1 MKKRFRFSGG
11 SRWLEG
17 LGLLFVMLL
26 FWGSMLYVFYPVLSR
41 DWVMLSPDFPKFY
54 PTCAQAKWLEM
65 VLAGRL
71 SVVPMHALKFLGH
84 PLIWQEFF
92 FMLSTGL
99 AGVAVAY
106 YLRTQRVPLVPACG
120 GGLCFALSGY
130 SFTLFCAGHG
140 GYFYLISCG
149 LFTFGLVNRCFQTR
163 AFFYFAL
170 LGAVLMWA
178 EIEQPDIWLLFVM
191 LLAAYTLWR
200 SYREWRESGSGSFI
214 WRVVPR
220 FFLTLAVMLL
230 IGFQQIRSAFTESLM
245 NRTLQMEEHSSVTE
259 QEQKTDP
266 VQAEARKREERWIF
280 ATNWSLPPEDML
292 EFIIPSLFGNDSFHM
307 PHPYWGRLG
316 RPHAS
321 VFQKGRMMP
330 NYRQHVV
337 YLGVVAV
344 LLAIFALFAW
354 CAARRQEETGNQRT
368 DDAGGP
374 TGQGR
379 QATRVSV
386 FADVPFWVGV
396 WGVCAMISLGRYTP
410 FYRLVYALPFME
422 YLRAPVKFH
431 HLVELANACLAGWGL
446 YALSSSD
453 VSTRRLR
460 QRFAV
465 FAAGVA
471 GCLVVLALVL
481 QVGAAGMERHITELG
496 MGQVASALRG
506 FAVANTVR
514 SALLTLAVAGVFA
527 GSAWRGVSLRRSLFC
542 VCLLTALNTADL
554 AVVARRCVTPV
565 NVGPH
570 HAANLVVKTMLSRT
584 GGRPANV
591 LNYVTSN
598 VWDQDWFHTALEL
611 HGFACVGPDPQN
623 RSAPRSLLFE
633 AFQRSP
639 LRYWQVMGARFVLLP
654 RKHAEPFFR
663 QNILTAV
670 CDFEI
675 GRDTVRTSQPTET
688 SLVLAE
694 VKGLPALPA
703 LYFEWEGPVAGD
715 QQLQAVRA
723 KESVGHLV
731 ADVDGVRGVAT
742 GSAVAPRSVVLDTL
756 RKMPRAL
763 ETRGL
768 VETDRPALLVLG
780 ETYDAGLE
788 ALVDRVPVRVCQANG
803 MWAAVPVPAGKH
815 EIVVRMKRNWGLNAL
830 SVATSLTL
838 LGWFA
843 VRLAR
848 RNVGRSGDQDEKAL
862 DRMERQ

>member
-1 MKKRFRFSGG
+1 MEKRFRFSGG
-11 SRWLEG
+11 SRGLKG
-17 LGLLFVMLL
+17 LGFLFFALL
-26 FWGSMLYVFYPVLSR
+26 FWGSMLYVFYPVLAR

-54 PTCAQAKWLEM
+54 PTCARAKWLEA

-71 SVVPMHALKFLGH
+71 SVVPLHALKFLGH

-92 FMLSTGL
+92 FMLATGL

-106 YLRTQRVPLVPACG
+106 YLRTQRVPLAPACG

-149 LFTFGLVNRCFQTR
+149 LFAFGLVNRCFQTR
-163 AFFYFAL
+163 ALFSFAL

-200 SYREWRESGSGSFI
+200 SYREWREAGNVSFF
-214 WRVVPR
+214 WRVYPR
-220 FFLTLAVMLL
+220 FFLTGAVMLL
-230 IGFQQIRSAFTESLM
+230 IGFQQIRSALTESLT

-259 QEQKTDP
+259 REQKVDP
-266 VQAEARKREERWIF
+266 VKAEARRREERWIF
-280 ATNWSLPPEDML
+280 STNWSLPPEDML
-292 EFIIPSLFGNDSFHM
+292 EFIIPSLFGNDSLHM

-337 YLGVVAV
+337 YLGVVSV
-344 LLAIFALFAW
+344 LLALFAPLAW
-354 CAARRQEETGNQRT
+354 RAARRQEETGGRGA
-368 DDAGGP
+368 DAGVSP
-374 TGQGR
+374 GQGE
-379 QATRVSV
+379 QATGVSV
-386 FADVPFWVGV
+386 FADVPFWAGV
-396 WGVCAMISLGRYTP
+396 WGVCAIISLGRYTP

-446 YALSSSD
+446 YALSGAD
-453 VSTRRLR
+453 APARRLR
-460 QRFAV
+460 RRFAG

-481 QVGAAGMERHITELG
+481 QAGTAGIERHITELG
-496 MGQVASALRG
+496 MGQAASALRR
-506 FAVANTVR
+506 FAVSNTVR
-514 SALLTLAVAGVFA
+514 SSLLTLAVAGVFA
-527 GSAWRGVSLRRSLFC
+527 GSVWRGVSFRRSLFC
-542 VCLLTALNTADL
+542 ACALIVLNTADL
-554 AVVARRCVTPV
+554 AGVARRCVIPV

-570 HAANLVVKTMLSRT
+570 HAANPVVKALLSRT

-598 VWDQDWFHTALEL
+598 VWEQDWFHMALEL

-623 RSAPRSLLFE
+623 RDAPRSQLFE

-639 LRYWQVMGARFVLLP
+639 LRYWQVMGVRFVLLP

-663 QNILTAV
+663 QNILAAV

-675 GRDTVRTSQPTET
+675 GRDTVRTVQPTET

-694 VKGLPALPA
+694 VRSLPALPA
-703 LYFEWEGPVAGD
+703 LYYEWDGPVPGD

-723 KESVGHLV
+723 EESVGHVV
-731 ADVDGVRGVAT
+731 ADAAGMKGAAA
-742 GSAVAPRSVVLDTL
+742 GGAVTPRSVELMTL

-768 VETDRPALLVLG
+768 IETERAALLVLG
-780 ETYDAGLE
+780 EEYDARLE
-788 ALVDRVPVRVCQANG
+788 AFVDRMPVRVCQANG
-803 MWAAVPVPAGKH
+803 MWAAIPVPAGKH
-815 EIVVRMKRNWGLNAL
+815 EITVRIKRDWGLNAL
-830 SVATSLTL
+830 SFATSLTL
-838 LGWFA
+838 LGWCA
-843 VRLAR
+843 ARGVRRGAER
-848 RNVGRSGDQDEKAL
+848 RRSA
-862 DRMERQ
+862 